1 MRRSDL
7 SGPLAPRLRPVSPGA
22 LQPVDAAEAADGDD
36 DLDEVELAYL
46 TLDTMFWTGRRRLGS
61 SRVVDLVVRD
71 WRARAA
77 SLVDSVV
84 ERADVVALSAAESG
98 WWNVEV
104 LQSRIGSAEL
114 YDAALR
120 NVHFVRCKLGYLNL
134 RGANLTDV
142 AFTDC
147 VIEDLDLMRATATRV
162 SFSGTRVSRLELS
175 GSKLEDVDLR
185 GASLADIGSLEG
197 LRGATI
203 TLDQLLEIAPA
214 LAERLGIKVE

>member
-1 MRRSDL
+1 
-7 SGPLAPRLRPVSPGA
+7 VIPGA
-22 LQPVDAAEAADGDD
+22 LEPADPAEAAEGAD
-36 DLDEVELAYL
+36 DLDEVELADL
-46 TLDTMFWTGRRRLGS
+46 NLESMIWTGRRRLGA
-61 SRVVDLVVRD
+61 SRVSDLVVGD
-71 WRARAA
+71 WTARAA
-77 SLVDSVV
+77 SLVNSVV
-84 ERADVVALSAAESG
+84 ERADVVTLSAAESG

-114 YDAALR
+114 YDAVLR

-147 VIEDLDLMRATATRV
+147 VISDLDLLRATATRV
-162 SFSGTRVSRLELS
+162 SFAGTRIGRLELS

-185 GASLADIGSLEG
+185 GASLADIGTLEG

-214 LAERLGIKVE
+214 LAEGLGIQVE